1 MSQLVLETLSRR
13 VETKQNRPK
22 RVADN
27 LVVFTALTVGK
38 CFPDELGAISQVFEC
53 IRFSQA
59 SSYHSG
65 PRNTMILKFTRD
77 GAIKYRFVA
86 QVSRDHHG
94 ASYLH
99 M

>member
-53 IRFSQA
+53 IRFNQA

-65 PRNTMILKFTRD
+65 PKNTRTLEFTRD
-77 GAIKYRFVA
+77 DAIKRRIVVQA
-86 QVSRDHHG
+86 SQNHDG
-94 ASYLH
+94 DSYLH